1 MKNLFSF
8 GLFAFL
14 GLMACSGRAEVFK
27 MDVTE
32 FEVIELRIP
41 AEVVWTDTDQA
52 TCVMTCTMEQEKR
65 IEVVMEGKVLVIK
78 KKGKL
83 DWTWSDNEKIRIQL
97 SSSGLRKI
105 GIYGSGDFVMKSA
118 NDKPEFEF
126 SINGS
131 GDLKAMVNSKTCEGN
146 INGSGDAQLKG
157 TADSFDLD
165 IRGSG
170 DVKAQELICKS
181 VDVDIAGSG
190 DATVYASESLKV
202 QIAGSGDV
210 QYAGNPKNLVQKV
223 AGSGELRKL

>member
-1 MKNLFSF
+1 
-8 GLFAFL
+8 
-14 GLMACSGRAEVFK
+14 
-27 MDVTE
+27 
-32 FEVIELRIP
+32 
-41 AEVVWTDTDQA
+41 
-52 TCVMTCTMEQEKR
+52 
-65 IEVVMEGKVLVIK
+65 
-78 KKGKL
+78 
-83 DWTWSDNEKIRIQL
+83 
-97 SSSGLRKI
+97 
-105 GIYGSGDFVMKSA
+105 MKSA